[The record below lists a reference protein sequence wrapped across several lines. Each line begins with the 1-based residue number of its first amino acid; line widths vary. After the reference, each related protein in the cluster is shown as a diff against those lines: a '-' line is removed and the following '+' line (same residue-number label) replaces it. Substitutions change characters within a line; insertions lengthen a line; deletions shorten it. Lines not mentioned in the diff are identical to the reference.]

1 MTQQYYSILTNIGLA
16 KEAAANSPGGSPVSL
31 THIAVGDGDGSVY
44 NPVSTQTELVNEV
57 YRTTLTHV
65 AIDANN
71 SNQLIVEG
79 VLNEEIGSFHVREV
93 GIFDSEG
100 DLFAIGKYPE
110 TYKPALTSGSGKR
123 LYIRMILGFANA
135 PQVELILSEDL
146 NNDPN
151 FNSNVIESLSD
162 INNDISSINDDLNSI
177 NSNITSINSALAAKL
192 AKAQNL
198 ADLENAET
206 ARENLGLKI
215 GVNVQAF
222 ATNLVAFAA
231 LVGAA
236 NKVPYFTGAGQL
248 GLIDLSSNKN
258 VIINGNLD
266 IWQRGITGTISGS
279 PAAAFV
285 ADRWEFASH
294 GSHSI
299 TYSQDTDVPS
309 FAQAGNVFKYSI
321 KLLAGTGNASPAVNN
336 YGFLRQRIE
345 GYNYQDLAQKVKT
358 FSFWIKASKTGI
370 LCVAFNNSGQN
381 QSFIKEITIDA
392 VNTWEKK
399 VINVVAEDGAGTWD
413 YLNGIGLSV
422 DFCFL
427 AGSNFE
433 GTKDAWV
440 NQTSKFVTTSRT
452 NFFSATNDTVRIFGF
467 RLEPG
472 LVATPIERRL
482 IQQEMFLCQRY
493 LEYYAIT
500 TVPAALFCYQ
510 SYPWKVQKRATPAF
524 SVAGGSLN
532 GGTVDVAGGGL
543 SSDPRASLAGFRQQ
557 SAASGAT
564 DVLIKRECEL

>member
-65 AIDANN
+65 AIDASN

-110 TYKPALTSGSGKR
+110 TYKPTLASGSGKR

-151 FNSNVIESLSD
+151 FNANVINELAD
-162 INNDISSINDDLNSI
+162 INDSLASIND
-177 NSNITSINSALAAKL
+177 ALSEKL
-192 AKAQNL
+192 AKAENL
-198 ADLENAET
+198 ADVEDAEE

-222 ATNLVAFAA
+222 AANLAAFAA
-231 LVGAA
+231 LIGAA

-266 IWQRGITGTISGS
+266 IWQRGITATISGS
-279 PAAAFV
+279 PASAFV

-309 FAQAGNVFKYSI
+309 FAQAGSLFKYSI
-321 KLLAGTGNASPAVNN
+321 KLLAGTGNASPAANN

-381 QSFIKEITIDA
+381 RSFIKEITIDA

-472 LVATPIERRL
+472 LVATPIEHRL

-510 SYPWKVQKRATPAF
+510 SYPWKVQKRATPTL
-524 SVAGGSLN
+524 SVAAGSLN
-532 GGTVDVAGGGL
+532 GGSVDVAGGAV
-543 SSDPRASLAGFRQQ
+543 SSDPRAGLAGFRQQ
-557 SAASGAT
+557 SAAAGAT
-564 DVLIKRECEL
+564 DVLIKGECEL